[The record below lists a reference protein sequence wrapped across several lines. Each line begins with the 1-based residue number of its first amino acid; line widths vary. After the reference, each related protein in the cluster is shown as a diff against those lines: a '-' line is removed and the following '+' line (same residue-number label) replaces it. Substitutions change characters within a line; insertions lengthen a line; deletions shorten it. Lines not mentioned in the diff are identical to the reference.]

1 MVGRRAVRLLFA
13 EAGELNT
20 KQRWVALL
28 RQHYREDWAAFSR
41 DFAAPGGVDSWD
53 KLLASTEFTHLR
65 PAGSGIAAVREWCG
79 IVAERY
85 YTLAENAIR
94 AADPE
99 ALYFG
104 DRLPIYYDPAAARA
118 MAGHVDAIASNY
130 NVDSGDGWIAPY
142 YFDGLQ
148 KLIGGKPVLITEWFS
163 RRARTAPATR
173 ITAI

>member
-1 MVGRRAVRLLFA
+1 LAPPL
-13 EAGELNT
+13 
-20 KQRWVALL
+20 
-28 RQHYREDWAAFSR
+28 AAISP
-41 DFAAPGGVDSWD
+41 APGGSDSWD
-53 KLLASTEFTHLR
+53 KRSASTEFTHLR
-65 PAGSGIAAVREWCG
+65 AAANGIAAVREWCG

-85 YTLAENAIR
+85 YTLAEDAIR

-142 YFDGLQ
+142 YFDAL
-148 KLIGGKPVLITEWFS
+148 
-163 RRARTAPATR
+163 RA
-173 ITAI
+173 